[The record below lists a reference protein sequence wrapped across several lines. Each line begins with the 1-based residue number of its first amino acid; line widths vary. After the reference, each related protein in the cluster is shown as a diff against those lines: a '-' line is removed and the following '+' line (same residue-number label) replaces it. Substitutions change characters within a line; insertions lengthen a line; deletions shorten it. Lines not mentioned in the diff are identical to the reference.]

1 MHATADTCTHG
12 GTASPHTSPAHGS
25 DDRPLC
31 CQYEMWVVI
40 RYLASFFAMSVFGMF
55 YLQATN
61 SAQDD
66 KQTFDY
72 SLMTIILGIF
82 SGTILTSLGV
92 SPAAL
97 RNMIHMTISKPFYVG
112 DLISVHS
119 GTSNKVASSINGLV
133 ENFTFQHIVIRS
145 FDNKQVWI
153 SHEEF
158 EKLSVSNWTRRP
170 GKQVMM
176 EVIPKFTSDP
186 DDVRTLAIWIRTWIK
201 ASDGINQEVYQK
213 GHLKKVEEGFIIQ
226 VIFTTKIGMSSK
238 KVKEAFTHDLGV
250 AAQRLGIVL
259 VPKGHINS
267 ASNYGVV
274 GRDRNPDAGPRLTVD
289 ALKSD
294 IFPPK
299 LANPR
304 SDDERQSA
312 RKSVAEARKSVAE
325 ARKSAVAA
333 RKSAVAAQSV
343 APPEDAPAPTDAS
356 PTAAPP
362 ADAPLPTNQPPSAA
376 NV

>member
-1 MHATADTCTHG
+1 
-12 GTASPHTSPAHGS
+12 
-25 DDRPLC
+25 
-31 CQYEMWVVI
+31 
-40 RYLASFFAMSVFGMF
+40 VFGMF

-112 DLISVHS
+112 DLISVHG

-289 ALKSD
+289 ALKND

-304 SDDERQSA
+304 SDDERRSA
-312 RKSVAEARKSVAE
+312 RKSVAEARKMPVVLPTPSQESTGAGVAIE
-325 ARKSAVAA
+325 TTAAPCLAASAVAA
-333 RKSAVAAQSV
+333 RKYAVAAQSV